1 MRPKVLALIGFL
13 ILILSLLSGQGYAL
27 TEEKFYVFVTVTNP
41 DNPDSDGDGM
51 LDNYEIAN
59 GLDPLDDGSID
70 PNNGPAGDPD
80 SDNASNIEEFLAG
93 SSPMNGNSLPVN
105 IEIMLHSGFNIFG
118 YPLSSVTS
126 SYDFLA
132 ELGDDTEIEK
142 ILVYDKAFGNYRTT
156 YYNETV
162 PAGDNVSIGY
172 GEGIIVYSNVN
183 KTVSFNPVLRPR
195 NSYVECVAL
204 DLKAGLNVITFPCV
218 STGLTAFQL
227 LQAIGDDTVVGS
239 IQRYNAGNGQFEAAV
254 YYNNQPSGV
263 DFPVAA
269 GEGYL
274 LYMNQDVLGFGP

>member
-1 MRPKVLALIGFL
+1 MRSKVLAFIGFL
-13 ILILSLLSGQGYAL
+13 VLILSLLSGQGYAL

-41 DNPDSDGDGM
+41 DNSDSDGDGM
-51 LDNYEIAN
+51 PDDYEIAN

-70 PNNGPAGDPD
+70 LNNGPAGDPD
-80 SDNASNIEEFLAG
+80 NDNASNIEEFQAG
-93 SSPMNGNSLPVN
+93 SSAMNGNSLPVN
-105 IEIMLHSGFNIFG
+105 IDILLYSGFNIFG

-126 SYDFLA
+126 SYDLLA
-132 ELGDDTEIEK
+132 ELGDDTEIVK
-142 ILVYDKAFGNYRTT
+142 VLVYDKASGNYRTT
-156 YYNETV
+156 YYDATGS
-162 PAGDNVSIGY
+162 AGDNAAVGY
-172 GEGIIVYSNVN
+172 GDGIIVYSNVN

-204 DLKAGLNVITFPCV
+204 ELKAGLNVITFPCV
-218 STGLTAFQL
+218 TPGLSAFQL
-227 LQAIGDDTVVGS
+227 LQAIGVDTTVSS

-274 LYMNQDVLGFGP
+274 VYMNQDVLGFGP

>member
-1 MRPKVLALIGFL
+1 MRPKVLAFIGFL
-13 ILILSLLSGQGYAL
+13 ILIMSLLSVQGYASY
-27 TEEKFYVFVTVTNP
+27 EENIYVRVSVTNP
-41 DNPDSDGDGM
+41 DNPDSDSDGM
-51 LDNYEIAN
+51 PDDYEVAN

-105 IEIMLHSGFNIFG
+105 IDIMLHSGFNIFG

-132 ELGDDTEIEK
+132 ELGDDTEIVK
-142 ILVYDKAFGNYRTT
+142 ILVYDKASGNYRTT
-156 YYNETV
+156 YYDATV
-162 PAGDNVSIGY
+162 PAGDNSAVGY
-172 GEGIIVYSNVN
+172 GDGILVYSNVN

-195 NSYVECVAL
+195 NSFVECMAV
-204 DLKAGLNVITFPCV
+204 DLKAGLNVITFPCIPA
-218 STGLTAFQL
+218 GLTAFQL
-227 LQAIGDDTVVGS
+227 IQAIGDDTVVSS
-239 IQRYNAGNGQFEAAV
+239 IQRYDVDYGQFEAAV

-274 LYMNQDVLGFGP
+274 IYMNQDVLGFGP